1 MLHYSIP
8 WPFRHSSVTL
18 SLSLFAA
25 VCCCVLLFLILPTWS
40 ITTGKC
46 QRGNMSPSS
55 WWCYAHGIEWND
67 WRPSFTTAILLL
79 RFQCI
84 TAALSLI
91 SFDKVC
97 CTDDDRWSRGE
108 TRKAEYVSLAASFLF
123 HICVFCCNGSLSQ
136 CWWEHSCLSTW
147 QPSTELSL
155 PLIFVLLQLVVVTLL
170 ISHLAII
177 AQSKDAHV
185 LWLTLIYY
193 VVQSA
198 YDWWF
203 RVREWDT

>member
-1 MLHYSIP
+1 MSAGQHVS
-8 WPFRHSSVTL
+8 
-18 SLSLFAA
+18 
-25 VCCCVLLFLILPTWS
+25 LILMMLCSWNWMKRLAPV
-40 ITTGKC
+40 IHY
-46 QRGNMSPSS
+46 GNFV
-55 WWCYAHGIEWND
+55 A
-67 WRPSFTTAILLL
+67 
-79 RFQCI
+79 
-84 TAALSLI
+84 
-91 SFDKVC
+91 KVSVYHC
-97 CTDDDRWSRGE
+97 STIIDFIWQGVLYWRWSRGE

-147 QPSTELSL
+147 QPSSELSL

-170 ISHLAII
+170 ISLLAII